1 MDEAPALPGG
11 DAPPAGGTP
20 GAFDPVAFQT
30 SLMVEVNKAINGG
43 YKGLKTEFTKLL
55 QGLTPSVTPPV
66 VEPIA
71 DPALPGKAVDPQL
84 NALMLEYKKSKETA
98 DARILAL
105 ETGNREKDER
115 VEKTERESQV
125 RAAINSNPKLKFTSE
140 AAAATAFA
148 ILSPQIKRTEDGTL
162 VANDLPFDKFIE
174 AELLGTHAY
183 LLTTKEVGGAGGR
196 GPGRSA
202 SGDSKWGADP
212 TVYLDPAKFSK
223 LSPADQTEVRQ
234 AVMNMK

>member
-1 MDEAPALPGG
+1 MDEAPAPAGG
-11 DAPPAGGTP
+11 DAPPAGGAP
-20 GAFDPVAFQT
+20 GAFDPAVFQT
-30 SLMVEVNKAINGG
+30 NLMVEVNKAINGMA
-43 YKGLKTEFTKLL
+43 KGLKTDFTKMF
-55 QGLTPSVTPPV
+55 QASAPVVVPPV
-66 VEPIA
+66 VEPP
-71 DPALPGKAVDPQL
+71 DPALPGKSVDPQL

-115 VEKTERESQV
+115 VERTERESQV

-148 ILSPQIKRTEDGTL
+148 ILSPQIKRTEDGAL
-162 VANDLPFDKFIE
+162 VANDLPFEKFIE

-196 GPGRSA
+196 GPGKGTPGESR
-202 SGDSKWGADP
+202 WGADP
-212 TVYLDPAKFSK
+212 RLHLEPAKFSK
-223 LSPADQTEVRQ
+223 LTPAEQTEVRQ
-234 AVMNMK
+234 AVMTMQ